1 MKQIFR
7 IASILALGALAVTAT
22 NGMANAK
29 DKVTVGYIGP
39 ITGKVSAHGIA
50 GRNSADLAINL
61 RNQDPN
67 SKYEYELVALDD
79 ECKPNI
85 GIQVATK
92 MATDKHVSGA
102 VTHFCSAVATGAVRI
117 YHQFHLP
124 VVVWGAIS
132 PSVTYGNDYKEIH
145 RTIGTLTSQNK
156 VAVDFLTGLGYK
168 KYVVIY
174 DTTDYGKGHLEA
186 FANDL
191 LATDGELLEAYGVA
205 ADQQDFTAELTK
217 AKSLN
222 PEVIYFA
229 GLSDLGIRVRNQ
241 MEKLGIEAQFA
252 GVSGIISD
260 TFIDGTT
267 ASEGSLAMRQ
277 GAPVEVMPG
286 GPEFIKKYADADY
299 KDPAEAY
306 GVYAYAAMN
315 VLLDAVEE
323 AGPDRQAITKALNTM
338 PAKEYSI
345 GMVEFDDHGQ
355 NVNSLVTPLVV
366 QDGAWVTWDESE
378 YASGKRTL
386 KGK

>member
-1 MKQIFR
+1 MKKIFR
-7 IASILALGALAVTAT
+7 IASVVAIGALGVAAMNVS
-22 NGMANAK
+22 ANAK
-29 DKVTVGYIGP
+29 DKVEVGYIGP

-50 GRNSADLAINL
+50 GRNSAELAVNL

-85 GIQVATK
+85 GVQVATK

-117 YHQFHLP
+117 YHQFQLP

-156 VAVDFLTGLGYK
+156 VAVDFLKGLGYK

-186 FANDL
+186 FAKDL
-191 LATDGELLEAYGVA
+191 LTAKGELLEAYGVA

-260 TFIDGTT
+260 TFIEGAA

-277 GAPVEVMPG
+277 GAPVETMPG
-286 GPEFIKKYADADY
+286 GPEFIKKYADAGY

-315 VLLDAVEE
+315 VLLDAVEK
-323 AGPDRQAITKALNTM
+323 AGPDRKAITEALNTM

-345 GMVEFDDHGQ
+345 GMVEFDGHGQ
-355 NVNSLVTPLVV
+355 NINSLVTPLVV
-366 QDGAWVTWDESE
+366 QDGVWVTWDESE
-378 YASGKRTL
+378 YATGNRKL

>member
-1 MKQIFR
+1 MKKIFKF
-7 IASILALGALAVTAT
+7 ASVVTIGALSVAAINVS
-22 NGMANAK
+22 ANAK
-29 DKVTVGYIGP
+29 DKVEVGYIGP
-39 ITGKVSAHGIA
+39 ITGKVSAHGVA
-50 GRNSADLAINL
+50 GRNAADLAVKL

-67 SKYEYELVALDD
+67 SKYEYELVVYDD

-85 GIQVATK
+85 GVQVATK
-92 MATDKHVSGA
+92 LATDKKVSGA

-117 YHQFHLP
+117 YHQFKLP

-132 PSVTYGNDYKEIH
+132 PSVTYGNDFKEIH

-168 KYVVIY
+168 NYVVIY

-186 FANDL
+186 FAHDL
-191 LATDGELLEAYGVA
+191 QNTDGTLLDAYGVA

-222 PEVIYFA
+222 PDVIYFA

-241 MEKLGIEAQFA
+241 MEKLGIDAQFA

-260 TFIDGTT
+260 TFIEGTT
-267 ASEGSLAMRQ
+267 ASEGSIGMRQ
-277 GAPVEVMPG
+277 GAPVETMPG
-286 GPEFIKKYADADY
+286 GPEFIKKYDEAGY

-315 VLLDAVEE
+315 VLLDAVEK
-323 AGPDRQAITKALNTM
+323 AGPNRQDITKVLNSM
-338 PAKEYSI
+338 PVKEYSI
-345 GMVEFDDHGQ
+345 GVVEFDDHGQ
-355 NVNSLVTPLVV
+355 NINALVTPMIV
-366 QDGAWVTWDESE
+366 QDGVWVAWDESE
-378 YASGKRTL
+378 YATSKRKL
-386 KGK
+386 KGS